1 MLAIPLRVLVSLTLL
16 APTAVA
22 IGQRPTFTVGGAGA
36 DYASLPAA
44 VAAVPAGSVLLVR
57 PGVHEG
63 FSTGKP
69 LRILLDFDETTGSVQ
84 PAPGAG
90 HTITISGL
98 PPGEAFVLSGRGA
111 AVLGGAVGGI
121 RIVDCT
127 APVVLKGLDVDAG
140 SALSGLEV
148 ANAVAVHVH
157 RSLLIG
163 SSGLLA
169 RDALLTVCDSVVG
182 GTAGAGGVL
191 DRVRGHSARN
201 YWIGNA
207 QAGLRMY
214 RCTMQLAND
223 GSGLIAVLGATTPV
237 EALEVIDSQVQ
248 CDPATL
254 GLVPANGAA
263 PVFQLFG
270 GWNYEEVPLLAYD
283 GGTPGATASVVMTS
297 SLPRVGAIV
306 FGTQA
311 MPPEALGYGTA
322 FLDLAA
328 PILVAFGT
336 CDAAGLTVDLL
347 VPANPSLLG
356 ELYHLQGG
364 VFDGAGQVLPSGPA
378 LWVAL

>member
-1 MLAIPLRVLVSLTLL
+1 MLAIPLRLLVSLTLL

-22 IGQRPTFTVGGAGA
+22 VGQRPSFTVGGAGA

-44 VAAVPAGSVLLVR
+44 VAAVPAGSVLLVQ
-57 PGVHEG
+57 PGVHVG

-98 PPGEAFVLSGRGA
+98 PPGDAFVLSGRGA
-111 AVLGGAVGGI
+111 GVLGGSVGGI

-127 APVVLKGLDVDAG
+127 APVILKGIDVDAG

-148 ANAVAVHVH
+148 VNAAAVHVH
-157 RSLLIG
+157 RSVLVG

-169 RDALLTVCDSVVG
+169 QDALLTVGDSVIG

-191 DRVRGHSARN
+191 TRVRGHSARN
-201 YWIGNA
+201 YWIGGG
-207 QAGLRMY
+207 QAGLRMH

-223 GSGLIAVLGATTPV
+223 GAGLIAVLGAAVPV
-237 EALEVIDSQVQ
+237 EALEVFESQVQ
-248 CDPATL
+248 GDPSTL

-263 PVFQLFG
+263 PVFQLLG
-270 GWNYEEVPLLAYD
+270 GWSYEEVPLLVHD

-297 SLPRVGAIV
+297 SLPRLGAIV
-306 FGTQA
+306 FGMQA
-311 MPPEALGYGTA
+311 VPPVALGFGTA

-328 PILVAFGT
+328 PIVLAFGT
-336 CDAAGLTVDLL
+336 CDTAGLTVDLL
-347 VPANPSLLG
+347 VPAGPSLLG
-356 ELYHLQGG
+356 EVFHLQGG
-364 VFDGAGQVLPSGPA
+364 VLDAAGQIVPSGPA